1 MAQREPTVAQRSSL
15 RGDWRIIV
23 LGTWAFL
30 LQIVCSWRL
39 TRQLLE
45 PHDDEHDS

>member
-1 MAQREPTVAQRSSL
+1 MAGREPAVVQRSSL
-15 RGDWRIIV
+15 SGDLRIIV

-30 LQIVCSWRL
+30 LQIFCSWRL
-39 TRQLLE
+39 TRRLLD